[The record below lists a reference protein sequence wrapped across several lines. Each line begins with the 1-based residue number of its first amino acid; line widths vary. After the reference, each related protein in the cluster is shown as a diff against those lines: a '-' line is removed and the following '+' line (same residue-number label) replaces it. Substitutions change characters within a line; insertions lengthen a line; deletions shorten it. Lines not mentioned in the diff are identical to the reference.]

1 MLEIHVP
8 EREFYDERNEVFI
21 KTRPVILQLEHSLMS
36 VSRWESKWR
45 KPFLT
50 DEDKTRA
57 ETMDYIRCMTINRDV
72 DPNVYAALT
81 SDDIQKIMDYV
92 GAELTATKVYRV
104 KSTNAPKKTITSE
117 VIYSWMV
124 MYNVPFECQKWH
136 ISRLLKLLDVLEI
149 ANNPK
154 NKMSKGE
161 TARSNAA
168 LNKARRAKL
177 HSKG

>member
-21 KTRPVILQLEHSLMS
+21 KTRPVTLQLEHSLMS

-81 SDDIQKIMDYV
+81 PNDIQKIMDYV
-92 GAELTATKVYRV
+92 GAELTATKVYRL

-149 ANNPK
+149 ANNPT